1 MFEFVYLM
9 YLINEVNTQKEKM
22 PKFTMI
28 QKLYI
33 HHNKNEM
40 DNQTTFIL
48 NTHQRYDEENY
59 KLTKYTY
66 CGIFNSFSTIK
77 IAAIIGFVTI
87 ISFGLSLTSKIQ
99 GTFK

>member
-1 MFEFVYLM
+1 MSSM
-9 YLINEVNTQKEKM
+9 QKKEKM
-22 PKFTMI
+22 PKFAMI
-28 QKLYI
+28 KNFFK
-33 HHNKNEM
+33 HHNKSEM

-59 KLTKYTY
+59 KLTKYTN

-77 IAAIIGFVTI
+77 IVVIIGFVTI